1 MKETAKRM
9 TTIFLKNS
17 IKILSL
23 LLAVSIIAFALI
35 SASPVDPV
43 SQYIMSLGT
52 AVSAEQRAELEAYWG
67 VNEPP
72 VERYFNWLTSLLK
85 GDMGHSAI
93 FRRPVAD
100 VISERFANSL
110 ALMLCAWLFAG
121 IIGFALGCI
130 MGMFQEKW
138 PDKIL
143 KKICYLLSSVP
154 TFWLGLLFL
163 LIFAVQLGW
172 FPVVLL
178 LPFKVTSRSTE
189 LPEVLAP

>member
-1 MKETAKRM
+1 MKETTKRL
-9 TTIFLKNS
+9 TTIFLKHS

-72 VERYFNWLTSLLK
+72 VERYITWLTSLLK

-93 FRRPVAD
+93 YRRPVAD
-100 VISERFANSL
+100 VIAERFANSL
-110 ALMLCAWLFAG
+110 ALMFCAWLFAG
-121 IIGFALGCI
+121 IIGFALGCL

-143 KKICYLLSSVP
+143 KKIC
-154 TFWLGLLFL
+154 F
-163 LIFAVQLGW
+163 IR
-172 FPVVLL
+172 LL
-178 LPFKVTSRSTE
+178 LRIPV
-189 LPEVLAP
+189 